1 MRGEKREIALV
12 YHFPLFLLLFA
23 IFCSLLS
30 SPFRND
36 RDLPHEKKEERRK
49 ALKSTE
55 FSEVVIR
62 ISVFLLYIETR
73 QPFSPFLCQKMV
85 FDNHTQS
92 VFAAVKSWLP
102 KFFTFL
108 WVHTS
113 LFFRNWEESK
123 LKIGQSP
130 FSSCRTNPPSP
141 SFPACLP
148 KWCQINHPPAP
159 PIPPTPSPPP
169 REPREHSRPYPYLR
183 SWVERRRR
191 FCKTF
196 PPFLSRKKRR
206 RKSVLCRCWLI
217 KITLRK
223 KLKNNTRAKSAVFLV
238 AHFDPFFARLVPKD
252 SPLPPPVSIQ
262 KKSCHGTLKN
272 HPSDVKERSRGYQ
285 AEKTIGSDGTGLVTT
300 IKCNEGVK

>member
-12 YHFPLFLLLFA
+12 YHFPLLFLLLFA

-102 KFFTFL
+102 KIFTFL
-108 WVHTS
+108 
-113 LFFRNWEESK
+113 
-123 LKIGQSP
+123 
-130 FSSCRTNPPSP
+130 
-141 SFPACLP
+141 
-148 KWCQINHPPAP
+148 
-159 PIPPTPSPPP
+159 
-169 REPREHSRPYPYLR
+169 
-183 SWVERRRR
+183 
-191 FCKTF
+191 
-196 PPFLSRKKRR
+196 
-206 RKSVLCRCWLI
+206 
-217 KITLRK
+217 
-223 KLKNNTRAKSAVFLV
+223 
-238 AHFDPFFARLVPKD
+238 
-252 SPLPPPVSIQ
+252 
-262 KKSCHGTLKN
+262 
-272 HPSDVKERSRGYQ
+272 
-285 AEKTIGSDGTGLVTT
+285 
-300 IKCNEGVK
+300 